1 MDIVYYFNH
10 SQGVI
15 LIFFSEK
22 SLLFEGILL
31 ILRPKK
37 TSAYRRLTCEEC
49 YYLPFRTNSSIIL
62 LASSIL
68 LAFNDERYI
77 LVVFSESCPNPSL
90 MTEMGILLL

>member
-1 MDIVYYFNH
+1 MARNIYSLSGRYLCNSLENQQIYFMD
-10 SQGVI
+10 
-15 LIFFSEK
+15 
-22 SLLFEGILL
+22 
-31 ILRPKK
+31 

-49 YYLPFRTNSSIIL
+49 CYLPFRTNSSIIL

-68 LAFNDERYI
+68 FAFNDERYI